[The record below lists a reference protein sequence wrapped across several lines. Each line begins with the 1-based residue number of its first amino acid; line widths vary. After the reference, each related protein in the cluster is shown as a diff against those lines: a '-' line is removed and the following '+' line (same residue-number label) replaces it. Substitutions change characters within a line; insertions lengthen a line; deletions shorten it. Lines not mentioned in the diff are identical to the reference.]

1 LKRAILDQL
10 CSERAARRPAVLATW
25 LESGRQ
31 QLFLAGAGDA
41 GSAELAPLVRRAF
54 SEQVAQLSALVS
66 ETVFVQSFQPPL
78 RLFLVGAVH
87 IAQHLVPMAQ
97 RAGYAVCV
105 IDPRRAFASEAR
117 FPRVEIRRDWP
128 DAALAAAAL
137 DARSAVVT
145 LSHDPKLD
153 DPALRLALA
162 SPAFYVGA
170 LGSRASQ
177 AARRARLRAV
187 GCDADALSR
196 IHGPVGL
203 DIGAR
208 SPAEIAVSILAQMT
222 RCLRRPAS

>member
-1 LKRAILDQL
+1 MKRALLDRL
-10 CSERAARRPAVLATW
+10 CAERAARRPAVLATW

-31 QLFLAGAGDA
+31 QLFLAGAEDA
-41 GSAELAPLVRRAF
+41 GPAELAPLVRRALR
-54 SEQVAQLSALVS
+54 EEIAQLSALDAES
-66 ETVFVQSFQPPL
+66 VFVQSFHPPL
-78 RLFLVGAVH
+78 RLFVVGAVH

-105 IDPRRAFASEAR
+105 VDPRHAFASDAR
-117 FPRVEIRRDWP
+117 FPVVEMCRDWP

-153 DPALRLALA
+153 DPALAMALA

-170 LGSRASQ
+170 LGSRATQ
-177 AARRARLRAV
+177 AARRERLRAA
-187 GCDADALSR
+187 GCDAAALAR

-208 SPAEIAVSILAQMT
+208 SPAEIAVSILAQLT
-222 RCLRRPAS
+222 QCLRRPAS